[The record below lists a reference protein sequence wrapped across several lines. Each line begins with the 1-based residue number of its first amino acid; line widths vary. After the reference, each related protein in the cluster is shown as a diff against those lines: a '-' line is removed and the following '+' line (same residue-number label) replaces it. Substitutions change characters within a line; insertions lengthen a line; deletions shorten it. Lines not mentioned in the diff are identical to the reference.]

1 MKILM
6 INKFFYRRGGSET
19 YMFNLKKNLKS
30 MGHQVIEFSMNDEKN
45 EASEFT
51 GYFIKNINFSKKEG
65 ILKDLKKVCHL
76 LYSTE
81 AKNKLAALI
90 KKEKPDIA
98 HLHNIRFQLTPAII
112 KVLNK
117 YNIPVVWT
125 MHDYQLVCPNYLLF
139 TQNKVCE
146 RCKKYKFYNCFKYN
160 CLKNSRPMSF
170 LAMLEMYL
178 HKIILKSYA
187 KIDLLIAPSKFMQSK
202 LEEWGIEASKIKQLY
217 YSLDLKKSG
226 QETDLGQG
234 LLYFGRLSKEKGLET
249 LLAAMKDLPNINLK
263 IVGEGP
269 QEALL
274 LKYIEA
280 NNLKNVELLGYK
292 SGEEL
297 NNIIKS
303 ARFVVLPSIW
313 YENNPLAILE
323 AFSQGKPVIGSD
335 LGGIPELVQENKTG
349 FLFEPGNASQLK
361 DKIQTNYQ
369 QSELIKQMGQNA
381 MNFVAENCSPEY
393 HGQQIEKFYQNLK
406 K

>member
-19 YMFNLKKNLKS
+19 YMFNLKKILES
-30 MGHQVIEFSMNDEKN
+30 MGHQIIEFSMADEKN
-45 EASEFT
+45 EASKSS
-51 GYFIKNINFSKKEG
+51 GYFIKSINFSKREG
-65 ILKDLKKVCHL
+65 VFKDLKKACHL

-81 AKNKLAALI
+81 AKNKLTALI
-90 KKEKPDIA
+90 KKAKPDIA

-117 YNIPVVWT
+117 SKIPVVWT
-125 MHDYQLVCPNYLLF
+125 MHDYQLICPNYLLF

-146 RCKKYKFYNCFKYN
+146 RCKKYKYYNCFKYN

-187 KIDLLIAPSKFMQSK
+187 KIDLLIAPSKFMQAK
-202 LEEWGIEASKIKQLY
+202 LAEWGIEAKKIKQLY
-217 YSLDLKKSG
+217 YSLDLEKSG
-226 QETDLGQG
+226 QETELGQD
-234 LLYFGRLSKEKGLET
+234 LLYFGRLNKEKGLET
-249 LLAAMKDLPNINLK
+249 LLAAMKDLPEINLK

-269 QEALL
+269 EQDFLTQ
-274 LKYIEA
+274 YIKD
-280 NNLKNVELLGYK
+280 NNLKNIELLGYK

-297 NNIIKS
+297 RNIIKS
-303 ARFVVLPSIW
+303 ARFVVVPSIW

-323 AFSQGKPVIGSD
+323 AFSLGKPVLGSD

-349 FLFEPGNASQLK
+349 FLFEAGNASQLK
-361 DKIQTNYQ
+361 DKIKANYQ
-369 QSELIKQMGQNA
+369 QLELIKQMGQNA
-381 MNFVAENCSPEY
+381 KNFVAQNCAPEY
-393 HGQQIEKFYQNLK
+393 HGQQIVKFYQNLIK
-406 K
+406 